1 MEGLPRAERYL
12 DDLLST
18 PTRLVNWRMCG
29 WSFALIGPAPVASKR
44 CVRVPLRFIS
54 IDPGCVV
61 PIIRAT
67 SPSTT
72 IRNAM
77 TQYPRILTA
86 ALVCYTISA
95 TAFAFF
101 HVISSSYTPNG
112 GFRFFVKS
120 KFVVPAFR
128 VVNVL
133 TSRRKHPF
141 YLNGRVVF
149 LLFSQIVHGILFPLR
164 NVLHGR
170 SITGWK
176 PSSSVSPTV
185 YVITGS
191 N

>member
-1 MEGLPRAERYL
+1 MVRAERYL
-12 DDLLST
+12 DDLLSA
-18 PTRLVNWRMCG
+18 PARLVNWCLGGR
-29 WSFALIGPAPVASKR
+29 SFALIDPAQVVSKR

-61 PIIRAT
+61 PVIRAT

-77 TQYPRILTA
+77 TQYPKILTT
-86 ALVCYTISA
+86 ALICYTTSA
-95 TAFAFF
+95 TAFTFF
-101 HVISSSYTPNG
+101 HVISSSQTPNG

-120 KFVVPAFR
+120 KFVIPAFW

-149 LLFSQIVHGILFPLR
+149 LFFSQIVHGILFLLR
-164 NVLHGR
+164 NVLLGR
-170 SITGWK
+170 SVIGWK

-185 YVITGS
+185 SVIAGL